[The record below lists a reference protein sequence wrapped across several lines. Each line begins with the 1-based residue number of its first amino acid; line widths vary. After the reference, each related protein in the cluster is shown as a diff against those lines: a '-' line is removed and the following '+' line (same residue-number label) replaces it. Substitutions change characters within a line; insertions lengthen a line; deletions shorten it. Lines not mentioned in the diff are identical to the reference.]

1 MKKLLESDE
10 LYGIDTRTSNRKKP
24 GDKLPWLRSK
34 VSTTGSNVLSTIRN
48 SPHKATTT
56 TSPSPPTLR
65 SVSPDTLSIT
75 HHVLDEDV
83 LPLSFSVDNKNDQPR
98 EPDLPSA
105 HSLRPCNKAQSLRK
119 TLHFQPY
126 KSTRPDLLDHLNLM
140 IGQGLRT
147 IPSKTVEEVVDGKND
162 DNDPSRGGGNEKDQE
177 KLYWI
182 YSTAFQVFINES
194 TLYQKF
200 LLDVKL
206 AYEGYIEQLLHE
218 LASYQ
223 GKREEDVDIVSQC
236 QDKMKS
242 LEIMKNQE
250 LDLVRNQL
258 NEMNNKYLLLQEEKK
273 RNEVDS
279 LSLKESSSTLRKEY
293 EDLKNTCT
301 MLTSSLSR
309 MEEEYRNYQAAENI
323 RGLEVASLRA
333 TEQKLNE
340 EIERLQGILQSNE
353 QIIGMMVGQDVVNNL
368 EVTIT
373 MLREELKRMEI
384 THRQLLMRYAT
395 LKTAVDDSFTLYK
408 QQQEQQQLQLK
419 QQQQQEEEQDQ
430 QQEAAAAV
438 SSTLSSMTKEKVEE
452 AIGEILNP
460 HPILV
465 RKQNKDMPSDAIGK
479 VLYLVEK
486 GVAAKLIVEV
496 MLDHITQGK
505 SSNRSS
511 NQMGP
516 YVDFSNEALAAIQGN
531 NNGTTAM
538 TTTSGAG
545 SPDKGSISS
554 SFTFSY
560 EGEDGLVI
568 SDEFKSPW
576 MHFDGLG
583 QDESIPTYLRFN
595 GKIQNLCLSKKE
607 IVSVLN
613 ELWDAK
619 QAYDNHILAALQ
631 GGGGSSTSNDVV
643 GNVPAVPYAPPPAV
657 ETVPSNDQTLRTPRQ
672 ISNNNN
678 NNNTNT
684 RLGGGGS
691 SSLLSSSLL
700 ESMPLNPKFSTFIEY
715 YLKDKYKNSLLATE
729 MYYNILDALKRFA
742 NLSDCKLFSTVFEEK
757 MSIEIKDDLQSMLD
771 MLQDETIKECKLQ
784 NGTGNNDISVASNS
798 SSAPN
803 IRASFGGVLPGLA
816 NNRLA
821 SEQFMRLLRR
831 LFPNKTEQ
839 SFAKL
844 IKAIAID
851 CPNARYIGIEEI
863 LLEDHSGNRSHFLE
877 QIRLQHISE
886 AMNFEKHVLECID
899 QFAEGDN
906 NTTIGKLREAI
917 IHADPNKLRPEVNQW
932 LARGCGCS
940 VEEVLLME
948 AKRAVHPV
956 IDFKRLLR
964 SVLLKRSPPPARVK

>member
-545 SPDKGSISS
+545 SPDK
-554 SFTFSY
+554 
-560 EGEDGLVI
+560 
-568 SDEFKSPW
+568 
-576 MHFDGLG
+576 
-583 QDESIPTYLRFN
+583 
-595 GKIQNLCLSKKE
+595 
-607 IVSVLN
+607 
-613 ELWDAK
+613 
-619 QAYDNHILAALQ
+619 ALQ